1 MVSLRPRDQHMSRVQ
16 TLYLAHVARQK
27 LALEAS
33 YDDLDLRVVVGHA
46 NLLDNLMMYLAT
58 TEQEH
63 EPKQEQTRVAHFN
76 QSRQRQL
83 NTINTNS
90 LAELDGEEEQ
100 AEDLSD
106 DDDST
111 DDETE
116 FHHIDSKTVATS
128 ELSDTDSD
136 DQAEEEFALVRTKSH
151 HSPPELFHDCESE
164 PDEIRTKSHHS
175 PPELFHDSESEP
187 EEGPESPPIAEES
200 LARMF
205 TAAMKFQ
212 SARASLV
219 SHFEGSLLDGYDCPI
234 PV

>member
-1 MVSLRPRDQHMSRVQ
+1 MNRVQ

-58 TEQEH
+58 TEQEP
-63 EPKQEQTRVAHFN
+63 EPKQEQTRVAYFN
-76 QSRQRQL
+76 QSRHRQL
-83 NTINTNS
+83 NTINKNR
-90 LAELDGEEEQ
+90 LAGLDGEEQQ
-100 AEDLSD
+100 ADNLSDDDND

-116 FHHIDSKTVATS
+116 FQHIDSKTVAVS

-151 HSPPELFHDCESE
+151 HSPPELFHDCESD
-164 PDEIRTKSHHS
+164 PDATRTKSHHS

-187 EEGPESPPIAEES
+187 DEGPESPPMAEES
-200 LARMF
+200 LARLF

-219 SHFEGSLLDGYDCPI
+219 SHFEGGLLDGYDCPI